1 MSDKKEKLTLENFD
15 DLAFDLLKRENGDN
29 TVLTYGFGEE
39 TDILPSEIEEIREL
53 KEEMGADYLESAVA
67 EYLSNSNKEYE
78 RDMLYELTEKVL
90 NKYVDYPSDS
100 DEYLEIA
107 NKLDEVVVESFQIE
121 VDAKQVMSNTNVG
134 EVKFYLCK
142 DQDRTMGYLSNYFND
157 YTKKPNNLK
166 DILEEDG
173 FNPVAFLV
181 QSQGYEME
189 DLYDKEKVEK
199 SKFLSS
205 FKRELE
211 DYSNINTNATF
222 NIGFTKEDVFLDE
235 IALFE
240 ESGKNIVISKDN
252 FSEEHNQIQLEKDII
267 LNIDDVRIVSDYSEE
282 QEESEILTVGSVLN
296 RNKKIELTD
305 EKAFV
310 PHEVDIEK
318 VYTKAIIDLSKED
331 YENFIEKYSLDDDI
345 QLAVSLGRLEN
356 KNKSMSGDLVAFK
369 EDVKEMQGQL
379 LNYLED
385 KGYIEKTEDNN
396 YHISKETLD
405 EDNFET
411 IKTDFVNEFSEYKND
426 IFLNN
431 FTLEDLVERFDMK
444 MPDFKIYTKDN
455 EILFDSKD
463 KHHNFLEIREVVVPN
478 KGEEFWEDMNL
489 YNVKNWESLLQDEKV
504 IGIISRNSEPF
515 NNYVDYCCDIF
526 DEGEIYNK
534 IQDELSIYVE
544 ELRQEI
550 KENTKDNII
559 SKENLDKLKEKYEV
573 EDYEVEKEE
582 IEEIEKN
589 EEVEKTNE
597 KEIDF

>member
-1 MSDKKEKLTLENFD
+1 MEKQRLTLENFD
-15 DLAFDLLKRENGDN
+15 NLAFDLLKRENGDN

-39 TDILPSEIEEIREL
+39 TDILPSEIEKIREI
-53 KEEMGADYLESAVA
+53 KEEIGADYLESAVA

-78 RDMLYELTEKVL
+78 RDMLYELAEKVL
-90 NKYVDYPSDS
+90 DKYVDYPSDS

-107 NKLDEVVVESFQIE
+107 NKLDEVVSENFQIE

-142 DQDRTMGYLSNYFND
+142 DQDRTMGYLSNYFDD
-157 YTKKPNNLK
+157 YIRKPNNLK

-173 FNPVAFLV
+173 FNPVAFLI

-199 SKFLSS
+199 SRFLSS
-205 FKRELE
+205 LKNELK
-211 DYSNINTNATF
+211 DFSNTNSTF

-235 IALFE
+235 LALFE
-240 ESGKNIVISKDN
+240 ESGEKIIISKDN
-252 FSEEHNQIQLEKDII
+252 LSKEYNQIKLEKDIV
-267 LNIDDVRIVSDYSEE
+267 LNIDDVRIVSDYSKEK
-282 QEESEILTVGSVLN
+282 EESDIYTIGSVLDK
-296 RNKKIELTD
+296 NKKIELTN

-331 YENFIEKYSLDDDI
+331 YENFIEKYSLDDKEELEV
-345 QLAVSLGRLEN
+345 QLGRLES

-411 IKTDFVNEFSEYKND
+411 IKADFVNEFSEYKND

-431 FTLEDLVERFDMK
+431 FTLEDLVERFDLK
-444 MPDFKIYTKDN
+444 MPDFKIY
-455 EILFDSKD
+455 SKD
-463 KHHNFLEIREVVVPN
+463 EKVLYDSEKKYDFLSEVRNIVIDT
-478 KGEEFWEDMNL
+478 KGEEYWDNMNLKDVKDWED
-489 YNVKNWESLLQDEKV
+489 LLQSKEV
-504 IGIISRNSEPF
+504 IGVISRNSEQF
-515 NNYVDYCCDIF
+515 DNYVDYSCDIF
-526 DEGEIYNK
+526 EEGKIYDK
-534 IQDELSIYVE
+534 IQNELSVYADELRIDLKGNSKNNVIT
-544 ELRQEI
+544 
-550 KENTKDNII
+550 KENF
-559 SKENLDKLKEKYEV
+559 DKLKEKYCVDDFEPEY
-573 EDYEVEKEE
+573 EDDEKIEKDDKE
-582 IEEIEKN
+582 IEM
-589 EEVEKTNE
+589 
-597 KEIDF
+597 

>member
-15 DLAFDLLKRENGDN
+15 DLAFDLLKRENGN
-29 TVLTYGFGEE
+29 KTVLTYGFDEE

-53 KEEMGADYLESAVA
+53 KEEIGADYLESAVA

-78 RDMLYELTEKVL
+78 TDMLYELAEKVL
-90 NKYVDYPSDS
+90 DKYVDYPSGS
-100 DEYLEIA
+100 DEYLEIYD
-107 NKLDEVVVESFQIE
+107 KLYDKVSENFNIE

-142 DQDRTMGYLSNYFND
+142 DQDRTMGYLSNYFDD
-157 YTKKPNNLK
+157 YIRKPNNLK

-189 DLYDKEKVEK
+189 DLYDKEKVEN
-199 SKFLSS
+199 SRFLSS

-211 DYSNINTNATF
+211 DYSNTNATF

-235 IALFE
+235 LALFE
-240 ESGKNIVISKDN
+240 ESGKKIVISKDN

-282 QEESEILTVGSVLN
+282 QEESEIFTVGSVLN

-318 VYTKAIIDLSKED
+318 VYTKAIINLSKED

-405 EDNFET
+405 EDNFEK
-411 IKTDFVNEFSEYKND
+411 IKFDFVNEFSDLKND

-431 FTLEDLVERFDMK
+431 FTLEDLVERFDLGMS
-444 MPDFKIYTKDN
+444 DFKIYTKDD

-463 KHHNFLEIREVVVPN
+463 KFHNTSKIREFVVAN
-478 KGEEFWEDMNL
+478 KDEEFWNDMNI
-489 YNVKNWESLLQDEKV
+489 YNAEDWESLLQDEKV

-534 IQDELSIYVE
+534 IQDELSIYAD

-550 KENTKDNII
+550 KENTKDNVIT
-559 SKENLDKLKEKYEV
+559 KENFDKLKEKYEV

>member
-1 MSDKKEKLTLENFD
+1 MSNKKEKLTLENFD
-15 DLAFDLLKRENGDN
+15 DLAFDLLKRENGN
-29 TVLTYGFGEE
+29 KTVLTYGFDEE

-53 KEEMGADYLESAVA
+53 KEEIGADYLESAVA

-78 RDMLYELTEKVL
+78 TDMLYELAEKVL
-90 NKYVDYPSDS
+90 DKYVDYPSGS
-100 DEYLEIA
+100 DEYLEIYD
-107 NKLDEVVVESFQIE
+107 KLYDKVSENFNIE

-142 DQDRTMGYLSNYFND
+142 DQNKDMGDLSNYFDD
-157 YTKKPNNLK
+157 YIRKPNNLK

-199 SKFLSS
+199 SRFLSS

-211 DYSNINTNATF
+211 DYSNTDATF

-235 IALFE
+235 LALFE

-267 LNIDDVRIVSDYSEE
+267 LNMNDVRIVSAYSEE

-296 RNKKIELTD
+296 YNKKIELTD

-331 YENFIEKYSLDDDI
+331 YENFIEKYQLDEKEE
-345 QLAVSLGRLEN
+345 LEVKLGRLEN

-405 EDNFET
+405 EDNFEK
-411 IKTDFVNEFSEYKND
+411 IKFDFVNEFSDLKND
-426 IFLNN
+426 VFLNN
-431 FTLEDLVERFDMK
+431 FTLEDLVERFDLGMS
-444 MPDFKIYTKDN
+444 DFKIYTKDD

-463 KHHNFLEIREVVVPN
+463 KFHNTSKIREFVVAN
-478 KGEEFWEDMNL
+478 KDEEFWNDMNI
-489 YNVKNWESLLQDEKV
+489 YNAEDWESLLQDEKV

-534 IQDELSIYVE
+534 IQDELSIYAD

-550 KENTKDNII
+550 KENTKDNVIT
-559 SKENLDKLKEKYEV
+559 KENFDKLKEKYEV

-589 EEVEKTNE
+589 EEKEKTNE

>member
-15 DLAFDLLKRENGDN
+15 DLAFDLLKRENGDK

-39 TDILPSEIEEIREL
+39 TDISPDEIEEIREL
-53 KEEMGADYLESAVA
+53 KEEIGVDYLESAVA
-67 EYLSNSNKEYE
+67 EFLSNSNKEYE
-78 RDMLYELTEKVL
+78 TDMLYELAEKVL
-90 NKYVDYPSDS
+90 DKYVDYPSGS
-100 DEYLEIA
+100 DEYLEIYD
-107 NKLDEVVVESFQIE
+107 KLYEKVSENFNIE

-142 DQDRTMGYLSNYFND
+142 DQDKDMGDLSNYFND
-157 YTKKPNNLK
+157 YTKNPENLK
-166 DILEEDG
+166 DNLEEDG

-199 SKFLSS
+199 SRFLSS
-205 FKRELE
+205 LKNELE
-211 DYSNINTNATF
+211 DYSNSNNASF

-240 ESGKNIVISKDN
+240 ESGKNIIISKDN

-267 LNIDDVRIVSDYSEE
+267 LNINDVRIVSDYSEE
-282 QEESEILTVGSVLN
+282 QEESEILTVGSVLD

-318 VYTKAIIDLSKED
+318 VYTKAIIDLTKED
-331 YENFIEKYSLDDDI
+331 YENFIDKYSLDDDI

-379 LNYLED
+379 LNYLEE

-405 EDNFET
+405 EDNFEK
-411 IKTDFVNEFSEYKND
+411 IKFDFVNEFDEIKND
-426 IFLNN
+426 VFLNN
-431 FTLEDLVERFDMK
+431 FTLEDLVERFDLK

-463 KHHNFLEIREVVVPN
+463 KHHNMLEIREVVVPN
-478 KGEEFWEDMNL
+478 KGEEFWEDMNI
-489 YNVKNWESLLQDEKV
+489 YNAKDWESLLQDEKV

-515 NNYVDYCCDIF
+515 NNYVDYSCDVF

-534 IQDELSIYVE
+534 IQDELSIYAD

-550 KENTKDNII
+550 KENTKDNVIT
-559 SKENLDKLKEKYEV
+559 KENLDKLKEKYKV

-589 EEVEKTNE
+589 EEVEKTND

>member
-15 DLAFDLLKRENGDN
+15 DLAFDLLKRENGDK

-39 TDILPSEIEEIREL
+39 TDISPDEIEEIREL
-53 KEEMGADYLESAVA
+53 KEEIGVDYLESAVA
-67 EYLSNSNKEYE
+67 EFLSNSNKEYE
-78 RDMLYELTEKVL
+78 TDMLYELAEKVL
-90 NKYVDYPSDS
+90 DKYVDYPSGS
-100 DEYLEIA
+100 DEYLEIYD
-107 NKLDEVVVESFQIE
+107 KLYEKVSENFNIE

-142 DQDRTMGYLSNYFND
+142 DQDKDMGDLSNYFND
-157 YTKKPNNLK
+157 YTKNPENLK
-166 DILEEDG
+166 DNLEEDG

-199 SKFLSS
+199 SRFLSS
-205 FKRELE
+205 LKNELE
-211 DYSNINTNATF
+211 DYSNSNNASF

-267 LNIDDVRIVSDYSEE
+267 LNINDVRIVSDYSEE
-282 QEESEILTVGSVLN
+282 QEESEILTVGSVLD

-331 YENFIEKYSLDDDI
+331 YENFIDKYSLDDDI

-379 LNYLED
+379 LNYLEE

-405 EDNFET
+405 EDNFEK
-411 IKTDFVNEFSEYKND
+411 IKFDFVNEFDEIKND
-426 IFLNN
+426 VFLNN
-431 FTLEDLVERFDMK
+431 FTLEDLVERFDLK

-463 KHHNFLEIREVVVPN
+463 KHHNMLEIREVVVPN
-478 KGEEFWEDMNL
+478 KGEEFWEDMNI
-489 YNVKNWESLLQDEKV
+489 YNAKDWESLLQDEKV

-515 NNYVDYCCDIF
+515 NNYVDYSCDVF

-534 IQDELSIYVE
+534 IQDELSIYAD

-550 KENTKDNII
+550 KENTKDNVIT
-559 SKENLDKLKEKYEV
+559 KENLNKLKEKYKV

-589 EEVEKTNE
+589 EEVEKTND

>member
-1 MSDKKEKLTLENFD
+1 MSNKKEKLTLENFD
-15 DLAFDLLKRENGDN
+15 DLAFDLLKRENGN
-29 TVLTYGFGEE
+29 KTVLTYGFDEE

-53 KEEMGADYLESAVA
+53 KEEIGADYLESAVA

-78 RDMLYELTEKVL
+78 TDMLYELAEKVL
-90 NKYVDYPSDS
+90 DKYVDYPSGS
-100 DEYLEIA
+100 DEYLEIFD
-107 NKLDEVVVESFQIE
+107 KLYDKVSENFNIE

-157 YTKKPNNLK
+157 YTKNPENLK
-166 DILEEDG
+166 DNLEEDG

-199 SKFLSS
+199 SRFLSS
-205 FKRELE
+205 LKNELE
-211 DYSNINTNATF
+211 DYSNTDATF

-235 IALFE
+235 LALFE

-267 LNIDDVRIVSDYSEE
+267 LNMNDVRIVSAYSEE
-282 QEESEILTVGSVLN
+282 QEESEIFTVGSVLN
-296 RNKKIELTD
+296 YNKKIELTD

-318 VYTKAIIDLSKED
+318 VYTKAIINLSKED
-331 YENFIEKYSLDDDI
+331 YENFIEKYSLDDKEE
-345 QLAVSLGRLEN
+345 LEVELGRLEN

-369 EDVKEMQGQL
+369 EDIKEMQGQL

-396 YHISKETLD
+396 YHISKEALD
-405 EDNFET
+405 EDNFEK
-411 IKTDFVNEFSEYKND
+411 IKFDFVNEFSDLKND
-426 IFLNN
+426 VFLNN
-431 FTLEDLVERFDMK
+431 FTLEDLVERFDLGMS
-444 MPDFKIYTKDN
+444 DFKIYTKDD

-463 KHHNFLEIREVVVPN
+463 KFHNTSKIREFVVAN
-478 KGEEFWEDMNL
+478 KDEEFWNDMNI
-489 YNVKNWESLLQDEKV
+489 YNAEDWESLLQDEKV

-534 IQDELSIYVE
+534 IQDELSIYAD

-550 KENTKDNII
+550 KENTKDNVIT
-559 SKENLDKLKEKYEV
+559 KENFDKLKEKYEV

>member
-1 MSDKKEKLTLENFD
+1 MEKQRLTLENFD
-15 DLAFDLLKRENGDN
+15 NLAFDLLKRENGDN

-39 TDILPSEIEEIREL
+39 TDILPSEIEKIREI
-53 KEEMGADYLESAVA
+53 KEEIGADYLESAVA

-78 RDMLYELTEKVL
+78 RDMLYELAEKVL
-90 NKYVDYPSDS
+90 DKYVDYPSDS

-107 NKLDEVVVESFQIE
+107 NKLDEVVSENFQIE

-142 DQDRTMGYLSNYFND
+142 DQDRTMGYLSNYFDD
-157 YTKKPNNLK
+157 YIRKPNNLK

-173 FNPVAFLV
+173 FNPVAFLI

-199 SKFLSS
+199 SRFLSS
-205 FKRELE
+205 LKNELK
-211 DYSNINTNATF
+211 DFSNTNSTF

-235 IALFE
+235 LALFE
-240 ESGKNIVISKDN
+240 ESGEKIIISKDN
-252 FSEEHNQIQLEKDII
+252 LSKEYNQIKLEKDIV
-267 LNIDDVRIVSDYSEE
+267 LNIDDVRIVSDYSKEK
-282 QEESEILTVGSVLN
+282 EESDIYTIGSVLDK
-296 RNKKIELTD
+296 NKKIELTN

-318 VYTKAIIDLSKED
+318 VYKMAIIDLSKED
-331 YENFIEKYSLDDDI
+331 YENFIEKYSLDDKEE
-345 QLAVSLGRLEN
+345 LEVELGRLEN

-431 FTLEDLVERFDMK
+431 FTLEDLVERFDLK
-444 MPDFKIYTKDN
+444 MPDFKIY
-455 EILFDSKD
+455 SKD
-463 KHHNFLEIREVVVPN
+463 EKVLYDSEKKYDFLSEVRNIVIDT
-478 KGEEFWEDMNL
+478 KGEEYWDNMNLKDVKDWED
-489 YNVKNWESLLQDEKV
+489 LLQSKEV
-504 IGIISRNSEPF
+504 IGVISRNSEQF
-515 NNYVDYCCDIF
+515 DNYVDYSCDIF
-526 DEGEIYNK
+526 EEGKIYDK
-534 IQDELSIYVE
+534 IQNELSVYADELRIDLKGNSKNNVI
-544 ELRQEI
+544 
-550 KENTKDNII
+550 T
-559 SKENLDKLKEKYEV
+559 KENLDKLKEKYRVDDFEP
-573 EDYEVEKEE
+573 EYKDDEKIEKDDKE
-582 IEEIEKN
+582 IEM
-589 EEVEKTNE
+589 
-597 KEIDF
+597 

>member
-15 DLAFDLLKRENGDN
+15 DLAFDLLKRENGN
-29 TVLTYGFGEE
+29 KTVLTYGFGEE
-39 TDILPSEIEEIREL
+39 TDISPDEIEEIREL
-53 KEEMGADYLESAVA
+53 KEEIGVDYLESAVA
-67 EYLSNSNKEYE
+67 EFLSNNNKEYE
-78 RDMLYELTEKVL
+78 TDMLYELAEKVL
-90 NKYVDYPSDS
+90 DKYVDYPSGS
-100 DEYLEIA
+100 DEYLEIYD
-107 NKLDEVVVESFQIE
+107 KLYEKVSENFNIE

-142 DQDRTMGYLSNYFND
+142 DQDKDMGDLSNYFND
-157 YTKKPNNLK
+157 YTKNPENLK
-166 DILEEDG
+166 DNLEEDG

-199 SKFLSS
+199 SRFLSS
-205 FKRELE
+205 LKNELE
-211 DYSNINTNATF
+211 DYSNSNNASF

-240 ESGKNIVISKDN
+240 ESGKNIIISKDN
-252 FSEEHNQIQLEKDII
+252 FSEEHNQIHLEKDII
-267 LNIDDVRIVSDYSEE
+267 LNINDVRIVSDYSEE
-282 QEESEILTVGSVLN
+282 QEESEILTVGSVLD

-331 YENFIEKYSLDDDI
+331 YENFIDKYSLDDDI

-379 LNYLED
+379 LNYLEE

-405 EDNFET
+405 EDNFEK
-411 IKTDFVNEFSEYKND
+411 IKFDFVNEFDEIKND
-426 IFLNN
+426 VFLNN
-431 FTLEDLVERFDMK
+431 FTLEDLVERFDLK

-455 EILFDSKD
+455 EILFDSED
-463 KHHNFLEIREVVVPN
+463 KHHNMLEIREVVVPN
-478 KGEEFWEDMNL
+478 KGEEFWEDMNI
-489 YNVKNWESLLQDEKV
+489 YNVKDWESLLQDEKV

-515 NNYVDYCCDIF
+515 NNYVDYSCDVF
-526 DEGEIYNK
+526 EEGEIYNK
-534 IQDELSIYVE
+534 IQDELSIYAD

-550 KENTKDNII
+550 KENTKDNVIT
-559 SKENLDKLKEKYEV
+559 KENLDKLKEKYKV

-589 EEVEKTNE
+589 EEVEKTND
-597 KEIDF
+597 KEIEF

>member
-29 TVLTYGFGEE
+29 TVLTYGFDEE
-39 TDILPSEIEEIREL
+39 TDILPDEIEEIREL
-53 KEEMGADYLESAVA
+53 KKEIGTDYLESAVA

-142 DQDRTMGYLSNYFND
+142 DQNKDMGDLSNYFDD
-157 YTKKPNNLK
+157 YIRKPNNLK

-199 SKFLSS
+199 SRFLSS

-211 DYSNINTNATF
+211 DYSNTDATF

-235 IALFE
+235 LALFE

-267 LNIDDVRIVSDYSEE
+267 LNMNDVRIVSAYSKE
-282 QEESEILTVGSVLN
+282 QEESEIFTVGSVLN

-318 VYTKAIIDLSKED
+318 VYTKAIINLSKED

-405 EDNFET
+405 EDNFEK
-411 IKTDFVNEFSEYKND
+411 IKFDFVNEFSDLKND
-426 IFLNN
+426 VFLNN
-431 FTLEDLVERFDMK
+431 FTLEDLVERFDLGMS
-444 MPDFKIYTKDN
+444 DFKIYTKDD

-463 KHHNFLEIREVVVPN
+463 KFHNTSKIREFVVAN
-478 KGEEFWEDMNL
+478 KDEEFWNDMNI
-489 YNVKNWESLLQDEKV
+489 YNAEDWESLLQDEKV

-534 IQDELSIYVE
+534 IQDELSIYAD

-550 KENTKDNII
+550 KENTKDNVIT
-559 SKENLDKLKEKYEV
+559 KENFDKLKEKYEV
-573 EDYEVEKEE
+573 EEKESKQDKKEKEVEKSEKDDKE
-582 IEEIEKN
+582 IE
-589 EEVEKTNE
+589 
-597 KEIDF
+597 F

>member
-39 TDILPSEIEEIREL
+39 TDILPDEIEEIREL
-53 KEEMGADYLESAVA
+53 KDEIGTDYLESAVA

-78 RDMLYELTEKVL
+78 TDMLYELTEKVL

-142 DQDRTMGYLSNYFND
+142 DQNKDMGDLSNYFDD
-157 YTKKPNNLK
+157 YIRKPNNLK

-199 SKFLSS
+199 SRFLSS

-211 DYSNINTNATF
+211 DYSNTDATF

-235 IALFE
+235 LALFE

-267 LNIDDVRIVSDYSEE
+267 LNMNDVRIVSAYSEE
-282 QEESEILTVGSVLN
+282 QEESEIFTVGSVLN

-310 PHEVDIEK
+310 PHEVDVEK
-318 VYTKAIIDLSKED
+318 VYTKAIINLSKED

-405 EDNFET
+405 EDNFEK
-411 IKTDFVNEFSEYKND
+411 IKFDFVNEFSDLKND
-426 IFLNN
+426 VFLNN
-431 FTLEDLVERFDMK
+431 FTLEDLVERFDLGMS
-444 MPDFKIYTKDN
+444 DFKIYTKDD

-463 KHHNFLEIREVVVPN
+463 KFHNTSKIREFVVAN
-478 KGEEFWEDMNL
+478 KDEEFWNDMNI
-489 YNVKNWESLLQDEKV
+489 YNAEDWESLLQDEKV
-504 IGIISRNSEPF
+504 IGIISRNFEPF

-534 IQDELSIYVE
+534 IQDELSIYAD

-550 KENTKDNII
+550 KENTKDNVIT
-559 SKENLDKLKEKYEV
+559 KENFDKLKEKYEV

-582 IEEIEKN
+582 IEEVEKN
-589 EEVEKTNE
+589 EEKEKTNE

>member
-15 DLAFDLLKRENGDN
+15 DLAFDLLKRENGN
-29 TVLTYGFGEE
+29 KTVLTYGFGEE
-39 TDILPSEIEEIREL
+39 TDISPDEIEEIREL
-53 KEEMGADYLESAVA
+53 KEEIGVDYLESAVA
-67 EYLSNSNKEYE
+67 EFLSNNNKEYE
-78 RDMLYELTEKVL
+78 TDMLYELAEKVL
-90 NKYVDYPSDS
+90 DKYVDYPSGS
-100 DEYLEIA
+100 DEYLEIYD
-107 NKLDEVVVESFQIE
+107 KLYEKVSENFNIE

-142 DQDRTMGYLSNYFND
+142 DQDKDMGDLSNYFND
-157 YTKKPNNLK
+157 YTKNPENLK
-166 DILEEDG
+166 DNLEEDG

-199 SKFLSS
+199 SRFLSS
-205 FKRELE
+205 LKNELE
-211 DYSNINTNATF
+211 DYSNSNNASF

-252 FSEEHNQIQLEKDII
+252 FSEEHNQIHLEKDII
-267 LNIDDVRIVSDYSEE
+267 LNINDVRIVSDYSEE
-282 QEESEILTVGSVLN
+282 QEESEILTVGSVLD

-331 YENFIEKYSLDDDI
+331 YENFIDKYSLDDDI

-379 LNYLED
+379 LNYLEE

-405 EDNFET
+405 EDNFEK
-411 IKTDFVNEFSEYKND
+411 IKFDFVNEFDEIKND
-426 IFLNN
+426 VFLNN
-431 FTLEDLVERFDMK
+431 FTLEDLVERFDLK

-455 EILFDSKD
+455 EILFDSED
-463 KHHNFLEIREVVVPN
+463 KHHNMLEIREVVVPN
-478 KGEEFWEDMNL
+478 KGEEFWEDMNI
-489 YNVKNWESLLQDEKV
+489 YNVKDWESLLQDEKV

-515 NNYVDYCCDIF
+515 NNYVDYSCDVF
-526 DEGEIYNK
+526 EEGEIYNK
-534 IQDELSIYVE
+534 IQDELSIYAD

-550 KENTKDNII
+550 KENTKDNVIT
-559 SKENLDKLKEKYEV
+559 KENLDKLKEKYKV

-589 EEVEKTNE
+589 EEVEKTND
-597 KEIDF
+597 KEIEF

>member
-15 DLAFDLLKRENGDN
+15 DLAFDLLKRENGDK

-78 RDMLYELTEKVL
+78 TDMLYELAEKVL
-90 NKYVDYPSDS
+90 DKYVDYPSGS
-100 DEYLEIA
+100 DEYLEIYD
-107 NKLDEVVVESFQIE
+107 KLYDKVSENFNIE

-240 ESGKNIVISKDN
+240 ESGKNIV
-252 FSEEHNQIQLEKDII
+252 F
-267 LNIDDVRIVSDYSEE
+267 
-282 QEESEILTVGSVLN
+282 
-296 RNKKIELTD
+296 
-305 EKAFV
+305 
-310 PHEVDIEK
+310 
-318 VYTKAIIDLSKED
+318 
-331 YENFIEKYSLDDDI
+331 
-345 QLAVSLGRLEN
+345 
-356 KNKSMSGDLVAFK
+356 
-369 EDVKEMQGQL
+369 
-379 LNYLED
+379 
-385 KGYIEKTEDNN
+385 
-396 YHISKETLD
+396 
-405 EDNFET
+405 
-411 IKTDFVNEFSEYKND
+411 
-426 IFLNN
+426 
-431 FTLEDLVERFDMK
+431 
-444 MPDFKIYTKDN
+444 
-455 EILFDSKD
+455 
-463 KHHNFLEIREVVVPN
+463 
-478 KGEEFWEDMNL
+478 
-489 YNVKNWESLLQDEKV
+489 
-504 IGIISRNSEPF
+504 
-515 NNYVDYCCDIF
+515 
-526 DEGEIYNK
+526 
-534 IQDELSIYVE
+534 
-544 ELRQEI
+544 
-550 KENTKDNII
+550 
-559 SKENLDKLKEKYEV
+559 
-573 EDYEVEKEE
+573 
-582 IEEIEKN
+582 
-589 EEVEKTNE
+589 
-597 KEIDF
+597 

>member
-1 MSDKKEKLTLENFD
+1 MEKQRLTLENFD
-15 DLAFDLLKRENGDN
+15 NLAFDLLKRENGDN
-29 TVLTYGFGEE
+29 TVLTYGFDEE
-39 TDILPSEIEEIREL
+39 TDILPSEIEKIREI
-53 KEEMGADYLESAVA
+53 KEEIGADYLESAVA

-78 RDMLYELTEKVL
+78 RDMLYELAEKVL
-90 NKYVDYPSDS
+90 DKYVDYPSDS

-107 NKLDEVVVESFQIE
+107 NKLDEVVSENFQIE

-142 DQDRTMGYLSNYFND
+142 DQDRTMGYLSNYFDD
-157 YTKKPNNLK
+157 YIRKPNNLK

-173 FNPVAFLV
+173 FNPVAFLI

-199 SKFLSS
+199 SRFLSS
-205 FKRELE
+205 LKNELK
-211 DYSNINTNATF
+211 DFSNTNSTF

-235 IALFE
+235 LALFE
-240 ESGKNIVISKDN
+240 ESGEKIIISKDN
-252 FSEEHNQIQLEKDII
+252 LSKEYNQIKLEKDIV
-267 LNIDDVRIVSDYSEE
+267 LNIDDVRIVSDYSKEK
-282 QEESEILTVGSVLN
+282 EESDIYTIGSVLDK
-296 RNKKIELTD
+296 NKKIELTN

-331 YENFIEKYSLDDDI
+331 YENFIEKYSLDDKEELEV
-345 QLAVSLGRLEN
+345 QLGRLES

-411 IKTDFVNEFSEYKND
+411 IKADFVNEFSEYKND

-431 FTLEDLVERFDMK
+431 FTLEDLVERFDLK
-444 MPDFKIYTKDN
+444 MPDFKIY
-455 EILFDSKD
+455 SKD
-463 KHHNFLEIREVVVPN
+463 EKVLYDSEKKYDFLSEVRNIVIDT
-478 KGEEFWEDMNL
+478 KGEEYWDNMNLKDVKDWED
-489 YNVKNWESLLQDEKV
+489 LLQSKEV
-504 IGIISRNSEPF
+504 IGVISRNSEQF
-515 NNYVDYCCDIF
+515 DNYVDYSCDIF
-526 DEGEIYNK
+526 EEGKIYDK
-534 IQDELSIYVE
+534 IQNELSVYADELRIDLKGNSKNNVI
-544 ELRQEI
+544 
-550 KENTKDNII
+550 T
-559 SKENLDKLKEKYEV
+559 KENLDKLKEKYRVDDFEP
-573 EDYEVEKEE
+573 EYKDDEKIEKDDKE
-582 IEEIEKN
+582 IEM
-589 EEVEKTNE
+589 
-597 KEIDF
+597 

>member
-15 DLAFDLLKRENGDN
+15 DLAFDLLKRENGDK

-39 TDILPSEIEEIREL
+39 TDISPDEIEEIREL
-53 KEEMGADYLESAVA
+53 KEEIGVDYLESAVA
-67 EYLSNSNKEYE
+67 EFLSNSNKEYE
-78 RDMLYELTEKVL
+78 TDMLYELAEKVL
-90 NKYVDYPSDS
+90 DKYVDYPSGS
-100 DEYLEIA
+100 NEYLEIYD
-107 NKLDEVVVESFQIE
+107 KLYEKVSENFNIE

-142 DQDRTMGYLSNYFND
+142 DQDKDMGDLSNYFND
-157 YTKKPNNLK
+157 YTKNPENLK
-166 DILEEDG
+166 DNLEEDG

-199 SKFLSS
+199 SRFLSS
-205 FKRELE
+205 LKNELE
-211 DYSNINTNATF
+211 DYSNSNNASF

-240 ESGKNIVISKDN
+240 ESGKNIIISKDN

-267 LNIDDVRIVSDYSEE
+267 LNINDVRIVSDYSEE
-282 QEESEILTVGSVLN
+282 QEESEILTVGSVLD

-318 VYTKAIIDLSKED
+318 VYTKAIIDLTKED
-331 YENFIEKYSLDDDI
+331 YENFIDKYSLDDDI

-379 LNYLED
+379 LNYLEE

-405 EDNFET
+405 EDNFEK
-411 IKTDFVNEFSEYKND
+411 IKFDFVNEFDEIKND
-426 IFLNN
+426 VFLNN
-431 FTLEDLVERFDMK
+431 FTLEDLVERFDLK

-463 KHHNFLEIREVVVPN
+463 KHHNMLEIREVVVPN
-478 KGEEFWEDMNL
+478 KGEEFWEDMNI
-489 YNVKNWESLLQDEKV
+489 YNAKDWESLLQDEKV

-515 NNYVDYCCDIF
+515 NNYVDYSCDVF

-534 IQDELSIYVE
+534 IQDELSIYAD

-550 KENTKDNII
+550 KENTKDNVIT
-559 SKENLDKLKEKYEV
+559 KENLDKLKEKYKV

-589 EEVEKTNE
+589 EEVEKTND

>member
-29 TVLTYGFGEE
+29 TVLTYGFDEE
-39 TDILPSEIEEIREL
+39 TDILPDEIEEIREL
-53 KEEMGADYLESAVA
+53 KKEIGTDYLESAVA

-142 DQDRTMGYLSNYFND
+142 DQNKDMGDLSNYFDD
-157 YTKKPNNLK
+157 YIRKPNNLK

-199 SKFLSS
+199 SRFLSS

-211 DYSNINTNATF
+211 DYSNTDATF

-235 IALFE
+235 LALFE

-267 LNIDDVRIVSDYSEE
+267 LNMNDVRIVSAYSEE
-282 QEESEILTVGSVLN
+282 QEESEIFTVGSVLN

-318 VYTKAIIDLSKED
+318 VYTKAIINLSKED

-405 EDNFET
+405 EDNFEK
-411 IKTDFVNEFSEYKND
+411 IKFDFVNEFSDLKND
-426 IFLNN
+426 VFLNN
-431 FTLEDLVERFDMK
+431 FTLEDLVERFDLGMS
-444 MPDFKIYTKDN
+444 DFKIYTKDD

-463 KHHNFLEIREVVVPN
+463 KFHNTSKIREFVVAN
-478 KGEEFWEDMNL
+478 KDEEFWNDMNI
-489 YNVKNWESLLQDEKV
+489 YNAEDWESLLQDEKV

-534 IQDELSIYVE
+534 IQDELSIYAD

-550 KENTKDNII
+550 KENAKDNVIT
-559 SKENLDKLKEKYEV
+559 KENFDKLKEKYEV

>member
-15 DLAFDLLKRENGDN
+15 DLAFDLLKRENGDK

-39 TDILPSEIEEIREL
+39 TDISPDEIEEIREL
-53 KEEMGADYLESAVA
+53 KEEIGVDYLESAVA
-67 EYLSNSNKEYE
+67 EFLSNSNKEYE
-78 RDMLYELTEKVL
+78 TDMLYELAEKVL
-90 NKYVDYPSDS
+90 DKYVDYPSGS
-100 DEYLEIA
+100 DEYLEIYD
-107 NKLDEVVVESFQIE
+107 KLYEKVSENFNIE

-142 DQDRTMGYLSNYFND
+142 DQDKDMGDLSNYFND
-157 YTKKPNNLK
+157 YTKNPENLK
-166 DILEEDG
+166 DNLEEDG

-199 SKFLSS
+199 SRFLSS
-205 FKRELE
+205 LKNELE
-211 DYSNINTNATF
+211 DYSNSNNASF

-240 ESGKNIVISKDN
+240 ESGKNIIISKDN

-267 LNIDDVRIVSDYSEE
+267 LNINDVRIVSDYSEE
-282 QEESEILTVGSVLN
+282 QEESEILTVGSVLD

-331 YENFIEKYSLDDDI
+331 YENFIDKYSLDDDI

-379 LNYLED
+379 LNYLEE

-405 EDNFET
+405 EDNFEK
-411 IKTDFVNEFSEYKND
+411 IKFDFVNEFDEIKND
-426 IFLNN
+426 VFLNN
-431 FTLEDLVERFDMK
+431 FTLEDLVERFDLK

-463 KHHNFLEIREVVVPN
+463 KHHNMLEIREVVVPN
-478 KGEEFWEDMNL
+478 KGEEFWEDMNI
-489 YNVKNWESLLQDEKV
+489 YNAKDWESLLQDEKV

-515 NNYVDYCCDIF
+515 NNYVDYSCDIF

-534 IQDELSIYVE
+534 IQDELSIYAD

-550 KENTKDNII
+550 KENTKDNVIT
-559 SKENLDKLKEKYEV
+559 KENLDKLKEKYKV

-589 EEVEKTNE
+589 EEVEKTND

>member
-15 DLAFDLLKRENGDN
+15 DLAFDLLKRENGN
-29 TVLTYGFGEE
+29 KTVLTYGFGEE
-39 TDILPSEIEEIREL
+39 TDISPDEIEEIREL
-53 KEEMGADYLESAVA
+53 KEEMGVDYLESAVA
-67 EYLSNSNKEYE
+67 EFLSNSNKEYE
-78 RDMLYELTEKVL
+78 TDMLYELAEKVL
-90 NKYVDYPSDS
+90 DKYVDYPSGS
-100 DEYLEIA
+100 DEYLEIYD
-107 NKLDEVVVESFQIE
+107 KLYEKVSENFNIE

-142 DQDRTMGYLSNYFND
+142 DQDKDMGDLSNYFND
-157 YTKKPNNLK
+157 YTKNPENLK
-166 DILEEDG
+166 DNLEEDG

-199 SKFLSS
+199 SRFLSS
-205 FKRELE
+205 LKNELE
-211 DYSNINTNATF
+211 DYSNSNNASF

-267 LNIDDVRIVSDYSEE
+267 LNINDVRIVSDYSEE
-282 QEESEILTVGSVLN
+282 QEESEILTVGSVLD

-331 YENFIEKYSLDDDI
+331 YENFIDKYSLDDDI

-379 LNYLED
+379 LNYLEE

-405 EDNFET
+405 EDNFEK
-411 IKTDFVNEFSEYKND
+411 IKFDFVNEFDEIKND
-426 IFLNN
+426 VFLNN
-431 FTLEDLVERFDMK
+431 FTLEDLVERFDLK

-463 KHHNFLEIREVVVPN
+463 KHHNMLEIREVVVPN
-478 KGEEFWEDMNL
+478 KGEEFWEDMNI
-489 YNVKNWESLLQDEKV
+489 YNVKDWESLLQDEKV

-515 NNYVDYCCDIF
+515 NNYVDYSCDIF

-534 IQDELSIYVE
+534 IQDELSIYAD

-550 KENTKDNII
+550 KENTKDNVIT
-559 SKENLDKLKEKYEV
+559 KENLDKLKEKYKV

-589 EEVEKTNE
+589 EEVEKTND

>member
-1 MSDKKEKLTLENFD
+1 M
-15 DLAFDLLKRENGDN
+15 
-29 TVLTYGFGEE
+29 
-39 TDILPSEIEEIREL
+39 
-53 KEEMGADYLESAVA
+53 
-67 EYLSNSNKEYE
+67 
-78 RDMLYELTEKVL
+78 
-90 NKYVDYPSDS
+90 
-100 DEYLEIA
+100 
-107 NKLDEVVVESFQIE
+107 
-121 VDAKQVMSNTNVG
+121 
-134 EVKFYLCK
+134 
-142 DQDRTMGYLSNYFND
+142 
-157 YTKKPNNLK
+157 
-166 DILEEDG
+166 
-173 FNPVAFLV
+173 
-181 QSQGYEME
+181 
-189 DLYDKEKVEK
+189 
-199 SKFLSS
+199 
-205 FKRELE
+205 
-211 DYSNINTNATF
+211 
-222 NIGFTKEDVFLDE
+222 FLDE
-235 IALFE
+235 LALFE

-267 LNIDDVRIVSDYSEE
+267 LNMNDVRIVSAYSEE
-282 QEESEILTVGSVLN
+282 QEESEIFTVGSVLN
-296 RNKKIELTD
+296 YNKKIELTD

-318 VYTKAIIDLSKED
+318 VYTKAIINLSKED

-345 QLAVSLGRLEN
+345 QLAVSLGRLED

-369 EDVKEMQGQL
+369 DDVKEMQGQL
-379 LNYLED
+379 LNYLEN

-526 DEGEIYNK
+526 EEGEIYNK
-534 IQDELSIYVE
+534 IQDELSIYAD

-550 KENTKDNII
+550 KENTKDNVIT
-559 SKENLDKLKEKYEV
+559 KENLDKIKEKYKV

-589 EEVEKTNE
+589 EEKEKTNE

>member
-15 DLAFDLLKRENGDN
+15 DLAFDLLKRENGDK
-29 TVLTYGFGEE
+29 TVLTYGFDEE
-39 TDILPSEIEEIREL
+39 TDISPDEIEEIREL
-53 KEEMGADYLESAVA
+53 KEEIGVDYLESAVA
-67 EYLSNSNKEYE
+67 EFLSNSNKEYE
-78 RDMLYELTEKVL
+78 TDMLYELAEKVL
-90 NKYVDYPSDS
+90 DKYVDYPSGS
-100 DEYLEIA
+100 DEYLEIYD
-107 NKLDEVVVESFQIE
+107 KLYEKVSENFNIE

-142 DQDRTMGYLSNYFND
+142 DQDKDMGDLSNYFND
-157 YTKKPNNLK
+157 YTKNPENLK
-166 DILEEDG
+166 DNLEEDG

-199 SKFLSS
+199 SRFLSS
-205 FKRELE
+205 LKNELE
-211 DYSNINTNATF
+211 DYSNSNNASF

-267 LNIDDVRIVSDYSEE
+267 LNINDVRIVSDYSEE
-282 QEESEILTVGSVLN
+282 QEESEIVTVGSVLN
-296 RNKKIELTD
+296 YNKKIELTD
-305 EKAFV
+305 KKAFV

-331 YENFIEKYSLDDDI
+331 YENFIDKYSLDDDI

-379 LNYLED
+379 LNYLEE

-405 EDNFET
+405 EDNFEK
-411 IKTDFVNEFSEYKND
+411 IKFDFVNEFSDLKND
-426 IFLNN
+426 VFLNN
-431 FTLEDLVERFDMK
+431 FTLEDLVERFDLGMS
-444 MPDFKIYTKDN
+444 DFKIYTKDD

-463 KHHNFLEIREVVVPN
+463 KYHNFLKIREVVVPN

-534 IQDELSIYVE
+534 IQDELSIYAD

-559 SKENLDKLKEKYEV
+559 SKENLDKIKEKYKV

-589 EEVEKTNE
+589 EEKEKTNE

>member
-15 DLAFDLLKRENGDN
+15 DLAFDLLKRENGNN

-39 TDILPSEIEEIREL
+39 TDISPDEIEEIREL
-53 KEEMGADYLESAVA
+53 KEEMGVDYLESAVA
-67 EYLSNSNKEYE
+67 EFLSNSNKEYE
-78 RDMLYELTEKVL
+78 TDMLYELAEKVL
-90 NKYVDYPSDS
+90 DKYVDYPSGS
-100 DEYLEIA
+100 DEYLEIYD
-107 NKLDEVVVESFQIE
+107 KLYEKVSENFNIE

-142 DQDRTMGYLSNYFND
+142 DQDKDMGDLSNYFND
-157 YTKKPNNLK
+157 YTKNPENLK
-166 DILEEDG
+166 DNLEEDG

-199 SKFLSS
+199 SRFLSS
-205 FKRELE
+205 LKNELE
-211 DYSNINTNATF
+211 DYSNSNNASF

-240 ESGKNIVISKDN
+240 ESGKNIIISKDN

-267 LNIDDVRIVSDYSEE
+267 LNINDVRIVSDYSEE
-282 QEESEILTVGSVLN
+282 QEESEIVTVGSVLN
-296 RNKKIELTD
+296 YNKKIELTD

-345 QLAVSLGRLEN
+345 QLAVSLGRLED

-369 EDVKEMQGQL
+369 DDVKEMQGQL

-463 KHHNFLEIREVVVPN
+463 KHHNFLKIREVVVPN

-489 YNVKNWESLLQDEKV
+489 YNAEDWESLLQDEKV

-534 IQDELSIYVE
+534 IQDELSIYAD

-550 KENTKDNII
+550 KENTKDNVIT
-559 SKENLDKLKEKYEV
+559 KENFDKLKEKYEV

>member
-1 MSDKKEKLTLENFD
+1 MSDKNEKLTLENFD

-29 TVLTYGFGEE
+29 TVLTYGFDEE
-39 TDILPSEIEEIREL
+39 TDILPDEIEEIREL
-53 KEEMGADYLESAVA
+53 KKEIGTDYLESAVA

-142 DQDRTMGYLSNYFND
+142 DQNKDMGDLSNYFDD
-157 YTKKPNNLK
+157 YIRKPNNLK

-199 SKFLSS
+199 SRFLSS

-211 DYSNINTNATF
+211 DYSNTDTTF

-235 IALFE
+235 LALFE

-252 FSEEHNQIQLEKDII
+252 FNEEHNQIQLEKDII
-267 LNIDDVRIVSDYSEE
+267 LNMNDVRIVSAYSEE
-282 QEESEILTVGSVLN
+282 QEESEIFTVGSVLN

-318 VYTKAIIDLSKED
+318 VYTKAIINLSKED

-405 EDNFET
+405 EDNFEK
-411 IKTDFVNEFSEYKND
+411 IKFDFVNEFSDLKND
-426 IFLNN
+426 VFLNN
-431 FTLEDLVERFDMK
+431 FTLEDLVERFDLGMS
-444 MPDFKIYTKDN
+444 DFKIYTKDD

-463 KHHNFLEIREVVVPN
+463 KFHNTSKIREFVVAN
-478 KGEEFWEDMNL
+478 KDEEFWNDMNI
-489 YNVKNWESLLQDEKV
+489 YNAEDWESLLQDEKV

-534 IQDELSIYVE
+534 IQDELSIYAD

-550 KENTKDNII
+550 KENTKDNVIT
-559 SKENLDKLKEKYEV
+559 KENFDKLKEKYEV

-589 EEVEKTNE
+589 EEVEKTDE

>member
-1 MSDKKEKLTLENFD
+1 MEKQRLTLENFD
-15 DLAFDLLKRENGDN
+15 NLAFDLLKRENGDN

-39 TDILPSEIEEIREL
+39 TDILPSEIEKIREI
-53 KEEMGADYLESAVA
+53 KEEIGADYLESAVA

-78 RDMLYELTEKVL
+78 RDMLYELAEKVL
-90 NKYVDYPSDS
+90 DKYVDYPSDS

-107 NKLDEVVVESFQIE
+107 NKLDEVVSENFQIE

-142 DQDRTMGYLSNYFND
+142 DQDRTMGYLSNYFDD
-157 YTKKPNNLK
+157 YIRKPNNLK

-173 FNPVAFLV
+173 FNPVAFLI

-199 SKFLSS
+199 SRFLSS
-205 FKRELE
+205 LKNKLKDF
-211 DYSNINTNATF
+211 SNTNSTF

-235 IALFE
+235 LALFE
-240 ESGKNIVISKDN
+240 ESGEKIIISKDN
-252 FSEEHNQIQLEKDII
+252 LSKEYNQIKLEKDIV
-267 LNIDDVRIVSDYSEE
+267 LNIDDVRIVSDYSKEK
-282 QEESEILTVGSVLN
+282 EESDIYTIGSVLDK
-296 RNKKIELTD
+296 NKKIELTN

-331 YENFIEKYSLDDDI
+331 YENFIEKYSLDDKEELEV
-345 QLAVSLGRLEN
+345 QLGRLES

-411 IKTDFVNEFSEYKND
+411 IKADFVNEFSEYKND

-431 FTLEDLVERFDMK
+431 FTLEDLVERFDLK
-444 MPDFKIYTKDN
+444 MPDFKIY
-455 EILFDSKD
+455 SKD
-463 KHHNFLEIREVVVPN
+463 EKVLYDSEKKYDFLSEVRNIVIDT
-478 KGEEFWEDMNL
+478 KGEEYWDNMNLKDVKDWED
-489 YNVKNWESLLQDEKV
+489 LLQSKEV
-504 IGIISRNSEPF
+504 IGVISRNSEQF
-515 NNYVDYCCDIF
+515 DNYVDYSCDIF
-526 DEGEIYNK
+526 EEGKIYDK
-534 IQDELSIYVE
+534 IQNELSVYADELRIDLKGNSKNNVIT
-544 ELRQEI
+544 
-550 KENTKDNII
+550 KENF
-559 SKENLDKLKEKYEV
+559 DKLKEKYCVDDFEPEY
-573 EDYEVEKEE
+573 EDDEKIEKDDKE
-582 IEEIEKN
+582 IEM
-589 EEVEKTNE
+589 
-597 KEIDF
+597 

>member
-15 DLAFDLLKRENGDN
+15 DLAFDLLKRENGDK

-39 TDILPSEIEEIREL
+39 TDISPDEIEEIREL
-53 KEEMGADYLESAVA
+53 KEEIGVDYLESAVA
-67 EYLSNSNKEYE
+67 EFLSNSNKEYE
-78 RDMLYELTEKVL
+78 TDMLYELVEKVL
-90 NKYVDYPSDS
+90 DKYVDYPSGS
-100 DEYLEIA
+100 DEYLEIYD
-107 NKLDEVVVESFQIE
+107 KLYEKVSENFNIE

-142 DQDRTMGYLSNYFND
+142 DQDKDMGDLSNYFND
-157 YTKKPNNLK
+157 YTKNPENLK
-166 DILEEDG
+166 DNLEEDG

-199 SKFLSS
+199 SRFLSS
-205 FKRELE
+205 LKNELE
-211 DYSNINTNATF
+211 DYSNSNNASF

-240 ESGKNIVISKDN
+240 ESGKNIIISKDN

-267 LNIDDVRIVSDYSEE
+267 LNINDVRIVSDYSEE
-282 QEESEILTVGSVLN
+282 QEESEILTVGSVLD

-331 YENFIEKYSLDDDI
+331 YENFIDKYSLDDDI

-379 LNYLED
+379 LNYLEE

-405 EDNFET
+405 EDNFEK
-411 IKTDFVNEFSEYKND
+411 IKFDFVNEFDEIKND
-426 IFLNN
+426 VFLNN
-431 FTLEDLVERFDMK
+431 FTLEDLVERFDLK

-463 KHHNFLEIREVVVPN
+463 KHHNMLEIREVVVPN
-478 KGEEFWEDMNL
+478 KGEEFWEDMNI
-489 YNVKNWESLLQDEKV
+489 YNAKDWESLLQDEKV

-515 NNYVDYCCDIF
+515 NNYVDYSCDIF

-534 IQDELSIYVE
+534 IQDELSIYAD

-550 KENTKDNII
+550 KENTKDNVIT
-559 SKENLDKLKEKYEV
+559 KENLDKLKEKYKV

-589 EEVEKTNE
+589 EEVEKTND

>member
-1 MSDKKEKLTLENFD
+1 MEKQRLTLENFGN
-15 DLAFDLLKRENGDN
+15 LAFDLLKRENGDN
-29 TVLTYGFGEE
+29 TVLTYGFCEE
-39 TDILPSEIEEIREL
+39 TDILPSEIEKIREI
-53 KEEMGADYLESAVA
+53 KEEIGADYLESAVA

-78 RDMLYELTEKVL
+78 RDMLYELAEKVL
-90 NKYVDYPSDS
+90 DKYVDYPSDS

-107 NKLDEVVVESFQIE
+107 NKLDEVVSENFQIE

-142 DQDRTMGYLSNYFND
+142 DQDRTMGYLSNYFDD
-157 YTKKPNNLK
+157 YIRKPNNLK

-173 FNPVAFLV
+173 FNPVAFLI

-199 SKFLSS
+199 SRFLSS
-205 FKRELE
+205 LKNELK
-211 DYSNINTNATF
+211 DFSNTNSTF

-235 IALFE
+235 LALFE
-240 ESGKNIVISKDN
+240 ESGEKIIISKDN
-252 FSEEHNQIQLEKDII
+252 LSKEYNQIKLEKDIV
-267 LNIDDVRIVSDYSEE
+267 LNIDDVRIVSDYSKEK
-282 QEESEILTVGSVLN
+282 EESDIYTIGSVLDK
-296 RNKKIELTD
+296 NKKIELTN

-331 YENFIEKYSLDDDI
+331 YENFIEKYSLDDKEELEV
-345 QLAVSLGRLEN
+345 QLGRLES

-411 IKTDFVNEFSEYKND
+411 IKADFVNEFSEYKND

-431 FTLEDLVERFDMK
+431 FTLEDLVERFDLK
-444 MPDFKIYTKDN
+444 MPDFKIY
-455 EILFDSKD
+455 SKD
-463 KHHNFLEIREVVVPN
+463 EKVLYDSEKKYDFLSEVRNIVIDT
-478 KGEEFWEDMNL
+478 KGEEYWDNMNLKDVKDWED
-489 YNVKNWESLLQDEKV
+489 LLQSKEV
-504 IGIISRNSEPF
+504 IGVISRNSEQF
-515 NNYVDYCCDIF
+515 DNYVDYSCDIF
-526 DEGEIYNK
+526 EEGKIYDK
-534 IQDELSIYVE
+534 IQNELSVYADELRIDLKGNSKNNVIT
-544 ELRQEI
+544 
-550 KENTKDNII
+550 KENF
-559 SKENLDKLKEKYEV
+559 DKLKEKYCVDDFEPEY
-573 EDYEVEKEE
+573 EDDEKIEKDDKE
-582 IEEIEKN
+582 IEM
-589 EEVEKTNE
+589 
-597 KEIDF
+597 

>member
-29 TVLTYGFGEE
+29 TVLTYGFDEE

-78 RDMLYELTEKVL
+78 RDVLYELTEKVL

-189 DLYDKEKVEK
+189 DLYDKEKVEN
-199 SKFLSS
+199 SRFLSS

-211 DYSNINTNATF
+211 DYSNTDATF

-235 IALFE
+235 LALFE
-240 ESGKNIVISKDN
+240 ESGEKIIISKDN
-252 FSEEHNQIQLEKDII
+252 LSKEYNQIKLEKDIV
-267 LNIDDVRIVSDYSEE
+267 LNIDDVRIVSDYSKEK
-282 QEESEILTVGSVLN
+282 EESDIYTIGSVLDK
-296 RNKKIELTD
+296 NKKIELTN

-331 YENFIEKYSLDDDI
+331 YENFIEKYSLDDKEE
-345 QLAVSLGRLEN
+345 LEVELGRLEN

-411 IKTDFVNEFSEYKND
+411 IKADFVNEFSEYKND

-431 FTLEDLVERFDMK
+431 FTLEDLVERFDLK
-444 MPDFKIYTKDN
+444 MPDFKIYSKDD

-463 KHHNFLEIREVVVPN
+463 KFHNTSKIREFVVAN
-478 KGEEFWEDMNL
+478 KDEEFWNDMNI
-489 YNVKNWESLLQDEKV
+489 YNAEDWESLLQDEKV

-534 IQDELSIYVE
+534 IQDELSIYAD

-550 KENTKDNII
+550 KENTKDNVIT
-559 SKENLDKLKEKYEV
+559 KENFDKLKEKYEV

>member
-15 DLAFDLLKRENGDN
+15 DLAFDLLKRENGDK

-39 TDILPSEIEEIREL
+39 TDISPDEIEEIREL
-53 KEEMGADYLESAVA
+53 KEEIGVDYLESAVA
-67 EYLSNSNKEYE
+67 EFLSNSNKEYE
-78 RDMLYELTEKVL
+78 TDMLYELAEKVL
-90 NKYVDYPSDS
+90 DKYVDYPSGS
-100 DEYLEIA
+100 DEYLEIYD
-107 NKLDEVVVESFQIE
+107 KLYEKVSENFNIE

-142 DQDRTMGYLSNYFND
+142 DQDKDMGDLSNYFND
-157 YTKKPNNLK
+157 YTKNPENLK
-166 DILEEDG
+166 DNLEEDG

-199 SKFLSS
+199 SRFLSS
-205 FKRELE
+205 LKNELE
-211 DYSNINTNATF
+211 DYSNSNNASF

-267 LNIDDVRIVSDYSEE
+267 LNINDVRIVSDYSEE
-282 QEESEILTVGSVLN
+282 QEESEILTVGSVLD

-331 YENFIEKYSLDDDI
+331 YENFIDKYSLDDDI

-379 LNYLED
+379 LNYLEE

-405 EDNFET
+405 EDNFEK
-411 IKTDFVNEFSEYKND
+411 IKFDFVNEFDEIKND
-426 IFLNN
+426 VFLNN
-431 FTLEDLVERFDMK
+431 FTLEDLVERFDLK

-463 KHHNFLEIREVVVPN
+463 KHHNMLEIREVVVPN
-478 KGEEFWEDMNL
+478 KGEEFWEDMNI
-489 YNVKNWESLLQDEKV
+489 YNAKDWESLLQDEKV

-515 NNYVDYCCDIF
+515 NNYVDYSCDIF

-534 IQDELSIYVE
+534 IQDELSIYAD

-550 KENTKDNII
+550 KENTKDNVIT
-559 SKENLDKLKEKYEV
+559 KENLDKLKEKYKV

-589 EEVEKTNE
+589 EEVEKTND

>member
-15 DLAFDLLKRENGDN
+15 DLAFDLLKRENGN
-29 TVLTYGFGEE
+29 KTVLTYGFGEE
-39 TDILPSEIEEIREL
+39 TDISPDEIEEIREL
-53 KEEMGADYLESAVA
+53 KEEMGVDYLESAVA
-67 EYLSNSNKEYE
+67 EFLSNSNKEYE
-78 RDMLYELTEKVL
+78 TDMLYELAEKVL
-90 NKYVDYPSDS
+90 DKYVDYPSGS
-100 DEYLEIA
+100 DEYLEIYD
-107 NKLDEVVVESFQIE
+107 KLYEKVSENFNIE

-142 DQDRTMGYLSNYFND
+142 DQDKDMGDLSNYFND
-157 YTKKPNNLK
+157 YTKNPENLK
-166 DILEEDG
+166 DNLEEDG

-199 SKFLSS
+199 SRFLSS
-205 FKRELE
+205 LKNELE
-211 DYSNINTNATF
+211 DYSNSNNASF

-267 LNIDDVRIVSDYSEE
+267 LNINDVRIVSDYSEE
-282 QEESEILTVGSVLN
+282 QEESEILTVGSVLD

-331 YENFIEKYSLDDDI
+331 YENFIDKYSLDDDI

-379 LNYLED
+379 LNYLEE
-385 KGYIEKTEDNN
+385 KGYIEKTKDNN

-405 EDNFET
+405 EDNFEK
-411 IKTDFVNEFSEYKND
+411 IKFDFVNEFDEIKND
-426 IFLNN
+426 VFLNN
-431 FTLEDLVERFDMK
+431 FTLEDLVERFDLK

-463 KHHNFLEIREVVVPN
+463 KHHNMLEIREVVVPN
-478 KGEEFWEDMNL
+478 KGEEFWEDMNI
-489 YNVKNWESLLQDEKV
+489 YNAKDWESLLQDEKV

-515 NNYVDYCCDIF
+515 NNYVDYSCDVF

-534 IQDELSIYVE
+534 IQDELSIYAD

-550 KENTKDNII
+550 KENTKDNVIT
-559 SKENLDKLKEKYEV
+559 KENLDKLKEKYKV

-589 EEVEKTNE
+589 EEVEKTND

>member
-15 DLAFDLLKRENGDN
+15 DLAFDLLKRENGN
-29 TVLTYGFGEE
+29 KTVLTYGFSEE
-39 TDILPSEIEEIREL
+39 TDISPDEIEEIREL
-53 KEEMGADYLESAVA
+53 KEEMGVDYLESAVA
-67 EYLSNSNKEYE
+67 EFLSNSNKEYE
-78 RDMLYELTEKVL
+78 TDMLYELAEKVL
-90 NKYVDYPSDS
+90 DKYVDYPSGS
-100 DEYLEIA
+100 DEYLEIYD
-107 NKLDEVVVESFQIE
+107 KLYEKVSENFNIE

-142 DQDRTMGYLSNYFND
+142 DQDKDMGDLSNYFND
-157 YTKKPNNLK
+157 YTKNPENLK
-166 DILEEDG
+166 DNLEEDG

-199 SKFLSS
+199 SRFLSS
-205 FKRELE
+205 LKNELE
-211 DYSNINTNATF
+211 DYSNSNNASF

-267 LNIDDVRIVSDYSEE
+267 LNINDVRIVSDYSEE
-282 QEESEILTVGSVLN
+282 QEESEILTVGSVLD

-331 YENFIEKYSLDDDI
+331 YENFIDKYSLDDDI

-379 LNYLED
+379 LNYLEE

-405 EDNFET
+405 EDNFEK
-411 IKTDFVNEFSEYKND
+411 IKFDFVNEFDEIKND
-426 IFLNN
+426 VFLNN
-431 FTLEDLVERFDMK
+431 FTLEDLVERFDLK

-463 KHHNFLEIREVVVPN
+463 KHHNMLEIREVVVPN
-478 KGEEFWEDMNL
+478 KGEEFWEDMNI
-489 YNVKNWESLLQDEKV
+489 YNAKDWESLLQDEKV

-515 NNYVDYCCDIF
+515 NNYVDYSCDIF

-534 IQDELSIYVE
+534 IQDELSIYAD

-550 KENTKDNII
+550 KENTKDNVIT
-559 SKENLDKLKEKYEV
+559 KENLDKLKEKYKV

-589 EEVEKTNE
+589 EEVEKTND

>member
-1 MSDKKEKLTLENFD
+1 MEKQRLTLENFD
-15 DLAFDLLKRENGDN
+15 NLAFDLLKRENGDN

-39 TDILPSEIEEIREL
+39 TDILPSEIEKIREI
-53 KEEMGADYLESAVA
+53 KEEIGADYLESAVA

-78 RDMLYELTEKVL
+78 RDMLYELAEKVL
-90 NKYVDYPSDS
+90 DKYVDYPSDS

-107 NKLDEVVVESFQIE
+107 NKLDEVVSENFQIE

-142 DQDRTMGYLSNYFND
+142 DQDRTMGYLSNYFDD
-157 YTKKPNNLK
+157 YIRKPNNLK

-173 FNPVAFLV
+173 FNPVAFLI

-199 SKFLSS
+199 SRFLSS
-205 FKRELE
+205 LKNKLKDF
-211 DYSNINTNATF
+211 SNTNSTF

-235 IALFE
+235 LALFE
-240 ESGKNIVISKDN
+240 ESGEKIIISKDN
-252 FSEEHNQIQLEKDII
+252 LSKEYNQIKLEKDIV
-267 LNIDDVRIVSDYSEE
+267 LNIDDVRIVSDYSKEK
-282 QEESEILTVGSVLN
+282 EESDIYTIGSVLDK
-296 RNKKIELTD
+296 NKKIELTN

-331 YENFIEKYSLDDDI
+331 YENFIEKYSLDDKEELEV
-345 QLAVSLGRLEN
+345 QLGRLES
-356 KNKSMSGDLVAFK
+356 KNKSMSGDLVVFK

-411 IKTDFVNEFSEYKND
+411 IKADFVNEFSEYKND

-431 FTLEDLVERFDMK
+431 FTLEDLVERFDLK
-444 MPDFKIYTKDN
+444 MPDFKIY
-455 EILFDSKD
+455 SKD
-463 KHHNFLEIREVVVPN
+463 EKVLYDSEKKYDFLSEVRNIVIDT
-478 KGEEFWEDMNL
+478 KGEEYWDNMNLKDVKDWED
-489 YNVKNWESLLQDEKV
+489 LLQSKEV
-504 IGIISRNSEPF
+504 IGVISRNSEQF
-515 NNYVDYCCDIF
+515 DNYVDYSCDIF
-526 DEGEIYNK
+526 EEGKIYDK
-534 IQDELSIYVE
+534 IQNELSVYADELRIDLKGNSKNNVIT
-544 ELRQEI
+544 
-550 KENTKDNII
+550 KENF
-559 SKENLDKLKEKYEV
+559 DKLKEKYCVDDFEPEY
-573 EDYEVEKEE
+573 EDDEKIEKDDKE
-582 IEEIEKN
+582 IEM
-589 EEVEKTNE
+589 
-597 KEIDF
+597 

>member
-29 TVLTYGFGEE
+29 TVLTYGFDEE
-39 TDILPSEIEEIREL
+39 TDILPDEIEEIREL
-53 KEEMGADYLESAVA
+53 KKEIGTDYLESAVA

-142 DQDRTMGYLSNYFND
+142 DQNKDMGDLSNYFND
-157 YTKKPNNLK
+157 YTKNPNNLK
-166 DILEEDG
+166 DILEEDE

-199 SKFLSS
+199 SRFLSS

-211 DYSNINTNATF
+211 DYSNTDATF

-235 IALFE
+235 LALFE

-267 LNIDDVRIVSDYSEE
+267 LNMNDVRIVSAYSEE
-282 QEESEILTVGSVLN
+282 QEESEIFTVGSVLN

-318 VYTKAIIDLSKED
+318 VYTKAIINLSKED

-405 EDNFET
+405 EDNFEK
-411 IKTDFVNEFSEYKND
+411 IKFDFVNEFSDLKND
-426 IFLNN
+426 VFLNN
-431 FTLEDLVERFDMK
+431 FTLEDLVERFDLGMS
-444 MPDFKIYTKDN
+444 DFKIYTKDD

-463 KHHNFLEIREVVVPN
+463 KFHNTSKIREFVVAN
-478 KGEEFWEDMNL
+478 KDEEFWNDMNI
-489 YNVKNWESLLQDEKV
+489 YNAEDWESLLQDEKV

-526 DEGEIYNK
+526 DEGERYNK
-534 IQDELSIYVE
+534 IQDELSIYAD

-550 KENTKDNII
+550 KENTKDNVIT
-559 SKENLDKLKEKYEV
+559 KENFDKLKEKYEV

-589 EEVEKTNE
+589 EEKEKTNE

>member
-29 TVLTYGFGEE
+29 TVLTYGFDEE
-39 TDILPSEIEEIREL
+39 TDILPDEIEEIREL
-53 KEEMGADYLESAVA
+53 KEEIGTDYLESAVA

-90 NKYVDYPSDS
+90 NKYVDYPSGS

-107 NKLDEVVVESFQIE
+107 NKLDEVVVENFQIE

-142 DQDRTMGYLSNYFND
+142 DQNKDMGDLSAYFDDYLR
-157 YTKKPNNLK
+157 KPNNLK

-189 DLYDKEKVEK
+189 DLYDDEKVEN
-199 SKFLSS
+199 SRFLSS

-211 DYSNINTNATF
+211 DYSNTNATF

-235 IALFE
+235 LALFE

-267 LNIDDVRIVSDYSEE
+267 LNINDVKIVSAYSEE
-282 QEESEILTVGSVLN
+282 QEESEIVTVGSVLN
-296 RNKKIELTD
+296 YNKKIELTD

-411 IKTDFVNEFSEYKND
+411 IKTDFVNEFDEIKND
-426 IFLNN
+426 VFLNN
-431 FTLEDLVERFDMK
+431 FTLEDLVERFDLK

-463 KHHNFLEIREVVVPN
+463 KHHNFLKIREVVVPN

-515 NNYVDYCCDIF
+515 NNYVDYSCDVF

-534 IQDELSIYVE
+534 IQDELSIYAD

-589 EEVEKTNE
+589 EEIEKTNE

>member
-15 DLAFDLLKRENGDN
+15 DLAFDLLKRENGDK
-29 TVLTYGFGEE
+29 TVLTYVFGEE
-39 TDILPSEIEEIREL
+39 TDISPDEIEEIREL
-53 KEEMGADYLESAVA
+53 KEEIGVDYLESAVA
-67 EYLSNSNKEYE
+67 EFLSNSNKEYE
-78 RDMLYELTEKVL
+78 TDMLYELAEKVL
-90 NKYVDYPSDS
+90 DKYVDYPSGS
-100 DEYLEIA
+100 DEYLEIYD
-107 NKLDEVVVESFQIE
+107 KLYEKVSENFNIE

-142 DQDRTMGYLSNYFND
+142 DQDKDMGDLSNYFND
-157 YTKKPNNLK
+157 YTKNPENLK
-166 DILEEDG
+166 DNLEEDG

-199 SKFLSS
+199 SRFLSS
-205 FKRELE
+205 LKNELE
-211 DYSNINTNATF
+211 DYSNSNNASF

-267 LNIDDVRIVSDYSEE
+267 LNINDVKIVSDYSEE
-282 QEESEILTVGSVLN
+282 QEESEILTVGSVLD

-310 PHEVDIEK
+310 PHEVDIQK

-331 YENFIEKYSLDDDI
+331 YENFIDKYSLDDDI

-379 LNYLED
+379 LNYLEE

-405 EDNFET
+405 EDNFEK
-411 IKTDFVNEFSEYKND
+411 IKFDFVNEFSDLKND
-426 IFLNN
+426 VFLNN
-431 FTLEDLVERFDMK
+431 FTLEDLVERFDLGMS
-444 MPDFKIYTKDN
+444 DFKIYTKDD

-463 KHHNFLEIREVVVPN
+463 KFHNTSKIREFVVAN
-478 KGEEFWEDMNL
+478 KDEEFWNDMNI
-489 YNVKNWESLLQDEKV
+489 YNAEDWESLLQDEKV

-534 IQDELSIYVE
+534 IQDELSIYAD

-550 KENTKDNII
+550 KENTKDNVIT
-559 SKENLDKLKEKYEV
+559 KENFDKLKEKYEV